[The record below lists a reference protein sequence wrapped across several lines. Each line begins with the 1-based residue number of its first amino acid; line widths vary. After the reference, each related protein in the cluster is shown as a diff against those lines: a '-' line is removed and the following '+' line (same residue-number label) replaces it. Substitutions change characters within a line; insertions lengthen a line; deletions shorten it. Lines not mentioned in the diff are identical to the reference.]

1 MKAKAILLSALALI
15 LFVGCEK
22 NIEPDDYSNESY
34 LTVKLISPSD
44 ASTRGSQGGN
54 TPGTGGETGV
64 DQESKIV
71 DAQFYFY
78 DAAGNFV
85 VKGETVSDLGT
96 TTQTPGNNVER
107 KSEITIVLQN
117 VTVKP
122 DQMFVVLNLPG
133 TDDVFKNKSLTEAQ
147 ALATE
152 FYKDGDYFT
161 MTSTTYI
168 KKDETNPVIFTTRN
182 IKDNLQPTEAQAK
195 NTPVSAYVERLAVK
209 GTITIDH
216 EDEYNG
222 TPVTAAV
229 VGDANKVMTI
239 EVLGWGFSN
248 VNKQTYYIKKIN
260 QNWNFDWS
268 WDDYSSGTWQSHYRT
283 FWAQDANYTDGV
295 YPVNYADLRDE
306 GGTDAITPATASLV
320 YKSFNDITPTT
331 WREAD
336 YCLENTISGN
346 LLKGEQYLTAATNML
361 VTARVKPSDA
371 ATYVTL
377 YRFNGIFYT
386 WDQYANNL
394 ASILNAQGLK
404 KADNN
409 SPYVAADFQTPD
421 PANSTT
427 FTNLYDGLVVPL
439 FKTNLNPA
447 PSNDAIAYLAD
458 AANNGARF
466 ATKVYTDGK
475 MYYSIPIEHFSDPI
489 WDKDHS
495 TVAFKE
501 GDFGVVRNHWY
512 QVTVTDILKVGNGV
526 FDVDEPIVPSYDP
539 STYYLAAEL
548 NILAWKIVT
557 QSVTL

>member
-22 NIEPDDYSNESY
+22 NIESDDHSNESY

-44 ASTRGSQGGN
+44 ASTKGSPGGYD
-54 TPGTGGETGV
+54 PGSEGETGV
-64 DQESKIV
+64 NQESKIV

-96 TTQTPGNNVER
+96 TTPPAGGNVER
-107 KSEITIVLQN
+107 KAEITIVLQN

-133 TDDVFKNKSLTEAQ
+133 TVDVFLNKSLTEAQ
-147 ALATE
+147 ALATAL
-152 FYKDGDYFT
+152 YKNGEYFT

-216 EDEYNG
+216 NG
-222 TPVTAAV
+222 DYVGSPVTAAV
-229 VGDANKVMTI
+229 VGDANKQMTI
-239 EVLGWGFSN
+239 QVLGWGFSN

-260 QNWNFDWS
+260 QNWNFTWN
-268 WDDYSSGTWQSHYRT
+268 WDDYPSGTWQSNYRT

-306 GGTDAITPATASLV
+306 GGADPITPATASLV
-320 YKSFNDITPTT
+320 YKSFNDITPAT

-336 YCLENTISGN
+336 YCLENTIAGN
-346 LLKGEQYLTAATNML
+346 LLKGERYLTAATNML

-371 ATYVTL
+371 ADYATL

-386 WDQYANNL
+386 WDQYASNL

-404 KADNN
+404 KADNT

-421 PANSTT
+421 PANGAT
-427 FTNLYDGLVVPL
+427 FTNLYDGFVVPL

-447 PSNDAIAYLAD
+447 PSAEAIAYLAD

-475 MYYSIPIEHFSDPI
+475 MYYSIPIEHFLDPD
-489 WDKDHS
+489 WTKDHS
-495 TVAFKE
+495 TVDFKE

-512 QVTVTDILKVGNGV
+512 KVTVTDILQVGNGV